1 MEFNYENKQYLKM
14 LEDLNPYF
22 YNKYITFIKK
32 FIENKNN
39 RFMDIGCGNGN
50 VLAPL
55 VADGYKN
62 VYGCDISKLFID
74 SAKIRGLENVFW
86 YDGGKIPFE
95 DNSFDIVGSFG
106 VLEHTESPINFL
118 KEHIRLVKSGG
129 HIIITCPNL
138 LTVFFKL
145 GNPRVDTLK
154 KRLKNIP
161 IIFKKIFSNKVDF
174 EKVRPIINNNFY
186 PDDDVITIA
195 NLIDIIRLFKRNNC
209 KIIYSDGFMINNG
222 IIYKII
228 GSIPILKYFLPS
240 CFVVIKKKY
249 EYL

>member
-32 FIENKNN
+32 FIKNKNN

-62 VYGCDISKLFID
+62 VYGCDISKLFIN
-74 SAKIRGLENVFW
+74 SAKKRGLKNVFW

-95 DNSFDIVGSFG
+95 DNYFDLVGSFC
-106 VLEHTESPINFL
+106 VLEHVKKPIFFL
-118 KEHIRLVKSGG
+118 KEHIRLVKKGG
-129 HIIITCPNL
+129 YIIVTCPNL

-145 GNPRVDTLK
+145 GHPRVDTLN

-161 IIFKKIFSNKVDF
+161 KIFRKIFSNKVSF
-174 EKVRPIINNNFY
+174 EKIDPIINNNFY
-186 PDDDVITIA
+186 PDADVVTIA
-195 NLIDIIRLFKRNNC
+195 NLIDIVRLFKRYNC
-209 KIIYSDGFMINNG
+209 RIVCSNGFMINNG

-240 CFVVIKKKY
+240 CFVVFKKN
-249 EYL
+249 